1 MMRRQDSELPL
12 EAKITEQMRK
22 ISLEKK
28 LAEHRATCFQS
39 KRMRLKPT
47 KMLSMILKMINSIK
61 TKRRFP
67 MLQTPLGLTQLLLWL
82 KTISV

>member
-1 MMRRQDSELPL
+1 MRRQDSELAL

-22 ISLEKK
+22 RSLEKK
-28 LAEHRATCFQS
+28 LIEQRATCFQS
-39 KRMRLKPT
+39 KRRRRKPT
-47 KMLSMILKMINSIK
+47 KMLNMILKMINSIK

-67 MLQTPLGLTQLLLWL
+67 MLQKPLGLTQLLLWL